1 MEFKK
6 SLDNLNQIVKVILA
20 ILPVVNLIWV
30 AYAII
35 RDQKNITLLLLDI
48 ILGIVPLPVVF
59 YIANIICLAVKDEV
73 FSFGLVVEGD
83 PIGGEK
89 KEDDNTI
96 EVDSV
101 EK

>member
-20 ILPVVNLIWV
+20 ILPVVNLVWV

-48 ILGIVPLPVVF
+48 LPLPVVF